1 MINTFPFTRTFSLF
15 IRTFFLK
22 LAELEKTHNFVNS
35 APFALSEPCCLTDD
49 SNRRTFY
56 CGPTQLVDE
65 HKGNL
70 NAQFKTQ
77 NNVV

>member
-1 MINTFPFTRTFSLF
+1 MD
-15 IRTFFLK
+15 
-22 LAELEKTHNFVNS
+22 NFVNS